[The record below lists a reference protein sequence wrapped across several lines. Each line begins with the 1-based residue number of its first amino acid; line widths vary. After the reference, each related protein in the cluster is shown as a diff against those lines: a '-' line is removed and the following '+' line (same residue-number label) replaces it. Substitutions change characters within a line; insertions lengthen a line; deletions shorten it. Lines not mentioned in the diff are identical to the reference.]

1 MKTVK
6 LEFSMIEFSL
16 MMACLDACARKA
28 KLLGLHIPDSSA
40 PDANNYDFSKQ
51 ERDLHALIERLKPVY
66 DEFRWNE
73 VGR

>member
-40 PDANNYDFSKQ
+40 PEANNYDLTKQ
-51 ERDLHALIERLKPVY
+51 ERGLHALIERLKPVY
-66 DEFRWNE
+66 DEFRWNK